1 MVSFFD
7 VTTVYS
13 NPFFN
18 FLASRWSD
26 DEFVVGKEGEIYQQG
41 SLLGD
46 FFIRKMEPF
55 LQRIRMGDF
64 IQRMGEGRREGDQFA
79 SIEPWKVLTSKLKA
93 NVNVFLSPS
102 CPGTK
107 GHRDKKFFLSWDKG
121 TTGRNTNSC
130 LSGAWLA
137 GSAAT
142 DFKSVMNKLS
152 VGEPQDFYVD
162 LIVKIEDFTVKVI
175 QN

>member
-1 MVSFFD
+1 MLGTSD
-7 VTTVYS
+7 TWSMSRSLQTPSNPVYHIEDCRIS

-41 SLLGD
+41 SLFGD
-46 FFIRKMEPF
+46 FFQRMFGGRRERYESDQFPSIEPF
-55 LQRIRMGDF
+55 LNHLVEKI
-64 IQRMGEGRREGDQFA
+64 
-79 SIEPWKVLTSKLKA
+79 LTSNLKA
-93 NVNVFLSPS
+93 NVNVS
-102 CPGTK
+102 
-107 GHRDKKFFLSWDKG
+107 
-121 TTGRNTNSC
+121 

-137 GSAAT
+137 GLVAT
-142 DFKSVMNKLS
+142 DSKSVINKIS
-152 VGEPQDFYVD
+152 MGEPQDVNFD